1 MKIDETTTDY
11 LATLGAGQSSTENV
25 ISSEC
30 DANNKDQVND
40 VRGYLARVVEE
51 LKDPAKRQTKTETK
65 TEVKAENSSLDIDES
80 DYVPATNGAAKGGDD
95 TESMPTSL
103 AQRELIL
110 KEIAAFR
117 ERSNRRD
124 RNRTWYDEEEK
135 GSNEKDYSSPQTDTR
150 RPRASD
156 KHEDRRPLK
165 ATSTQENIPS
175 GPAADRRRGTRD
187 YHQGVKFRVES
198 DRYDRDEDED
208 IPDEELEK
216 RRVERKKK
224 DLEATFVE
232 VNYL

>member
-1 MKIDETTTDY
+1 
-11 LATLGAGQSSTENV
+11 
-25 ISSEC
+25 
-30 DANNKDQVND
+30 
-40 VRGYLARVVEE
+40 
-51 LKDPAKRQTKTETK
+51 
-65 TEVKAENSSLDIDES
+65 
-80 DYVPATNGAAKGGDD
+80 
-95 TESMPTSL
+95 MPTSL

-135 GSNEKDYSSPQTDTR
+135 GSNEKDYSPQTDTR

-224 DLEATFVE
+224 DLEANFVE
-232 VNYL
+232 VKYFIT